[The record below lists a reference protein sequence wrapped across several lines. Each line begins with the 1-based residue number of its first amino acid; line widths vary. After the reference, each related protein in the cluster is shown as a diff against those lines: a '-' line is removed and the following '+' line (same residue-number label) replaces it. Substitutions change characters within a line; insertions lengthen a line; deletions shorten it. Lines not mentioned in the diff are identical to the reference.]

1 MSWSPNSGLGI
12 SKTKR
17 LTIRSIKANINGVTT
32 NNNVADLR
40 VSNLLAGQWYRLS
53 GVLSTRAA
61 NGELTSIICNDGV
74 FATGVAKVIFEY
86 RANFN
91 TGVSTGDSTVN
102 LNIIFKC
109 TTGMLT
115 WQISTGGSSATV
127 YAVDPTTWTPQNRL
141 GGTGGGT
148 WICVEPL
155 NDEYE
160 YEYSMS

>member
-1 MSWSPNSGLGI
+1 MSWDANNGLGI
-12 SKTKR
+12 SKAKR
-17 LTIRSIKANINGVTT
+17 LTIRTIKTNINGVTS
-32 NNNVADLR
+32 NNDVASLR
-40 VSNLLAGQWYRLS
+40 VTNLQAGQWYRIT

-61 NGELTSIICNDGV
+61 NGETASIVANDGV
-74 FATGVAKVIFEY
+74 YNASSPKPVFEY
-86 RANFN
+86 RANYN

-102 LNIIFKC
+102 LNIIFKS

-115 WQISTGGSSATV
+115 WQISTGGTNCTV
-127 YAVDPTTWTPQNRL
+127 YAVDATTWNPQVRL

-148 WICVEPL
+148 WICIEPL